1 MDLGK
6 SLREVFQAPIRYM
19 KESLEKESVFEK
31 PYRSG
36 EGYREMHYKPPGPE
50 DPIPKPIKYPDCGTL
65 LAIEYGE
72 CDYAVVMWKKDHWSP
87 PLPLGYPDKGTW
99 TIESSS
105 CDGVPCFDYI
115 ISYFDSATYG
125 VGQGVL
131 EGGPGVKFKIN
142 PDGAI
147 PDPTDPTVGHCHF
160 HITHK
165 TEWDEVCHWEWHIE
179 CPLECTEVDLV
190 VLCDVDSIQLG
201 CGSDCDEI
209 AREAAAAV
217 YVGGALGGEPEYP
230 PYKWTISGTGFHFDA
245 VDGPTTG
252 ETATAATTILIY
264 ADATACGTGTVTV
277 TDACGNTG
285 TDYIRCSEGQWV
297 EIGTGCVYPGEH
309 DGYWNDG
316 AGYPDTKF
324 YFYKIVGKHKQE
336 TKYGCA
342 YSVSHSQYA
351 YTCDSCAGKCS
362 DATEC
367 VLLDCATINSLV
379 PTKCSN
385 GYDCIT
391 CLGDGD
397 GAGHYKNLNCFYY
410 VGDKLY
416 EWQCIP

>member
-99 TIESSS
+99 TVASSK

-115 ISYFDSATYG
+115 INYFDSATFG
-125 VGQGVL
+125 VGQGTID
-131 EGGPGVKFKIN
+131 GGPGIKFKIN

-147 PDPTDPTVGHCHF
+147 PDKTDKSIGHCHF
-160 HITHK
+160 FITHK
-165 TEWDEVCHWEWHIE
+165 TEWGEVCHWEWSIE

-201 CGSDCDEI
+201 YGSDCDEI

-230 PYKWTISGTGFHFDA
+230 PYKWTITGTGFHFDA

-252 ETATAATTILIY
+252 QTATAATTILIY

-285 TDYIRCSEGQWV
+285 TDYIRCEIGQWV
-297 EIGTGCVYPGEH
+297 YINASCSYPGES
-309 DGYWNDG
+309 DGY
-316 AGYPDTKF
+316 AGGPYRW
-324 YFYKIVGKHKQE
+324 YKIVGKYKQE
-336 TKYGCA
+336 T
-342 YSVSHSQYA
+342 QY
-351 YTCDSCAGKCS
+351 TS
-362 DATEC
+362 DASGGGGCGYTISGGTPPCVNEC
-367 VLLDCATINSLV
+367 VEVN
-379 PTKCSN
+379 CSEL
-385 GYDCIT
+385 GYDTKRCNGNEVRGYNHNDCPPGMANAYI
-391 CLGDGD
+391 
-397 GAGHYKNLNCFYY
+397 NLNYSS
-410 VGDKLY
+410 DALY
-416 EWQCIP
+416 EWQCAP